1 MIEDIIG
8 YIAGIVIII
17 SWIPQVVKSYRT
29 KSVNDLSSMM
39 IVLIITGT
47 ILWII
52 YALLVKDKP
61 VLAVNAVL
69 AILISYLLYLK
80 IKYDK

>member
-47 ILWII
+47 IL
-52 YALLVKDKP
+52 
-61 VLAVNAVL
+61 
-69 AILISYLLYLK
+69 
-80 IKYDK
+80 